1 MTTLSWEEIED
12 RAAHFRKSWEAQKGA
27 ERQQAQR
34 FVMEF
39 LSVFGV
45 ENPLE
50 NNGEFEHKCPKE
62 VGDDGYIDY
71 FLPRKFIVEMKSK
84 GKDLAKAFEQV
95 KDYVFHLPAD
105 EMPELVLVCD
115 FDKFELYH
123 RTTSEHVSFKLKDIR
138 KYVRHFANIAGYE
151 TQRIYDEQLE
161 VNIQAAMKMA
171 KIHDALKSFG
181 YEGHELEVYLV
192 RLLFCMF
199 AEDTG
204 IFPKDAFLN
213 YNENSKD
220 NGADLSERIGK
231 LFEILDMSPEKRS
244 KRTLLSSDLLQFG
257 YVDGGLFRERL
268 ETPEFNEKM
277 RQTLIDCCKFDWS
290 TISPAIFGSMF
301 QGIMDP
307 DQRRE
312 IGAHYTSEENI
323 LKVINP
329 LFMDDLWDE
338 FERAKAT
345 PKKLE
350 AFHEK
355 IAHLRILDP
364 ACGCGNFLITTYKE
378 LRRLELE
385 IIKMKYPSRQRL
397 LDISPLIKV
406 SIDQFYGIEILEFPC
421 EVARTGMWLV
431 EHLMNRE
438 VGEWFGMAYADLPLK
453 RSAHIYCENALRRDW
468 LELLKDDKEYTD
480 DLRFNYIIGNPPY
493 VGARYMNNDQK
504 DDLNQLFGKQ
514 KNAGNLDYVTCW
526 VKRADDYM
534 TKYRDTRTAFVMTNS
549 VVQGETPANL
559 WQPLFDNGLHIDF
572 AWRTFK
578 WWNEGRSK
586 AAVHCVIVGFS
597 KSDMIMQRY
606 VFDECDLKDAKS
618 KNNKLETIKI
628 KDKIY
633 IRHPL
638 HQINGYLV
646 DAPCI
651 SVMSRN
657 KPLCDIPAIGIGN
670 KPIDDGNYLFLD
682 HEKDEFVKIEP
693 ASEKYFKRW
702 YGSDEFINNRPRWC
716 LWLGDCEPAELR
728 KMPEC
733 MKRVQS
739 VREFRLSSKSE
750 GTQKLADKP
759 TRFHVENMPQSNYI
773 VIPEVSSEKRK
784 YIPIG
789 YMFPD
794 VLCSNLVKIIPDAT
808 LYHFGILTSS
818 VHMAWMRAICG
829 RLKSDYRYSKDIV
842 YNNFPWP
849 ELSGELEVGSGK
861 KKASESLEDYKK
873 RMEAKIS
880 LCAEEILRARDNH
893 PNSSLADLYDPLT
906 MPPDLLKAHRALDKA
921 VMELYGYTQDMSE
934 PQIVADLMVRYQKQ
948 VEAEKAKT
956 AGVTPVSPV
965 EANKPKRTRKKKGE

>member
-1 MTTLSWEEIED
+1 MTTLSWLEIED
-12 RAAHFRKSWEAQKGA
+12 RAAAFRKTWEKQKGA

-34 FVMEF
+34 FVTEF

-45 ENPLE
+45 ENPLD
-50 NNGEFEHKCPKE
+50 NDGEFEHKCPKE
-62 VGDDGYIDY
+62 FGDDGYIDY
-71 FLPRKFIVEMKSK
+71 FLPRKLIVEMKSK
-84 GKDLAKAFEQV
+84 GKDLGKAFEQV

-115 FDKFELYH
+115 FERFELYH
-123 RTTSEHVSFKLKDIR
+123 RTTAEHVSFKLKDIR

-151 TQRIYDEQLE
+151 TQRIYDEQFE
-161 VNIQAAMKMA
+161 VNVEAAMKMA
-171 KIHDALKSFG
+171 KIHDALKEFG

-213 YNENSKD
+213 YNENSKE
-220 NGADLSERIGK
+220 NGEDLSDRLAK
-231 LFEILDMSPEKRS
+231 LFEILDLSADKRS
-244 KRTLLSSDLLQFG
+244 KRKLLAADLLQFA
-257 YVDGGLFRERL
+257 YVDGGLFSEVL
-268 ETPEFNEKM
+268 HSPEFNEKM
-277 RQTLIDCCKFDWS
+277 RHTLIDCCKFDWS
-290 TISPAIFGSMF
+290 KISPAIFGSMF

-307 DQRRE
+307 EERRE

-329 LFMDDLWDE
+329 LFMDDLWNE
-338 FERAKAT
+338 FEHVKAT

-350 AFHEK
+350 EFHEK
-355 IAHLRILDP
+355 IASLRILDP

-397 LDISPLIKV
+397 LDVSLLIKV

-468 LELLKDDKEYTD
+468 QELLKDDKVYNAETKSS
-480 DLRFNYIIGNPPY
+480 DLRFDYIIGNPPY
-493 VGARYMNNDQK
+493 VGARYMAPEQK
-504 DDLNQLFGKQ
+504 GDLSGVFGNQ

-526 VKRADDYM
+526 VKRAANYM
-534 TKYRDTRTAFVMTNS
+534 AIHSNTRTAFVMTNS
-549 VVQGETPANL
+549 VTQGETPANL
-559 WQPLFDNGLHIDF
+559 WQPLFDSGMHIDF

-578 WWNEGRSK
+578 WWNEGRGK
-586 AAVHCVIVGFS
+586 AAVHCVIVSFS
-597 KSDMIMQRY
+597 QSDLIKNKYIYDEQTIVKLGKEIRQRIQLP
-606 VFDECDLKDAKS
+606 CK
-618 KNNKLETIKI
+618 
-628 KDKIY
+628 
-633 IRHPL
+633 
-638 HQINGYLV
+638 QINAYLV
-646 DAPCI
+646 DAPCV

-657 KPLCDIPAIGIGN
+657 KPLCSIPEIGIGN

-682 HEKDEFVKIEP
+682 SEKEEFVRIEP
-693 ASEKYFKRW
+693 ASEQYFKRW

-716 LWLGDCEPAELR
+716 LWLGDCEPGDLR

-733 MKRVQS
+733 MKRVQA
-739 VREFRLSSKSE
+739 VRAYRLASKSE
-750 GTQKLADKP
+750 GTRKLAEKP
-759 TRFHVENMPQSNYI
+759 THFHVENMPKSNYI

-784 YIPIG
+784 YIPMG
-789 YMFPD
+789 YMSPD
-794 VLCSNLVKIIPDAT
+794 VLCSNLVKLIPNAT

-818 VHMAWMRAICG
+818 VHMAWMRAVCG
-829 RLKSDYRYSKDIV
+829 RLEMRYRYSKDIV

-849 ELSGELEVGSGK
+849 DLSGEWGVESGK
-861 KKASESLEDYKK
+861 RKKTESSEDYKK
-873 RMEAKIS
+873 RMEAKVS

-906 MPPDLLKAHRALDKA
+906 MPADLLKAHKALDKA
-921 VMELYGYTQDMSE
+921 VMELYGYAPDMSE
-934 PQIVADLMVRYQKQ
+934 LEIVADLMVRYHKL
-948 VEAEKAKT
+948 VDAEK
-956 AGVTPVSPV
+956 
-965 EANKPKRTRKKKGE
+965 

>member
-12 RAAHFRKSWEAQKGA
+12 RAANFRKAWEKQKGA
-27 ERQQAQR
+27 ERQQAQSFLR
-34 FVMEF
+34 DF

-50 NNGEFEHKCPKE
+50 NDGEFEHKCPKE

-71 FLPRKFIVEMKSK
+71 FLPKKLIVEMKSK
-84 GKDLAKAFEQV
+84 GKDLGKAFEQV

-123 RTTSEHVSFKLKDIR
+123 RTTAEHVSFRLKDIR

-151 TQRIYDEQLE
+151 TQRIYDEQFE
-161 VNIQAAMKMA
+161 VNVEAAMKMA
-171 KIHDALKSFG
+171 KIHDALKEFG

-204 IFPKDAFLN
+204 IFPQFSFIN
-213 YNENSKD
+213 YNQNSKQD
-220 NGADLSERIGK
+220 GADLSLRLHQ
-231 LFEILDMSPEKRS
+231 LFEILDMPPEKRA
-244 KRTLLSSDLLQFG
+244 KRAILAADLKQFA
-257 YVDGGLFRERL
+257 YVDGGLFHEIL
-268 ETPEFNEKM
+268 HTPDFNEKM
-277 RQTLIDCCKFDWS
+277 RQTLIDCCLFDWS
-290 TISPAIFGSMF
+290 RISPAIFGSMF

-307 DQRRE
+307 EQRRE

-329 LFMDDLWDE
+329 LFMDDLWAE
-338 FERAKAT
+338 FERVKST

-350 AFHEK
+350 PFHEK

-397 LDISPLIKV
+397 LDVSPLIKV
-406 SIDQFYGIEILEFPC
+406 SIEQFYGIEILEFPC

-453 RSAHIYCENALRRDW
+453 RSAHIYCENALRHDW
-468 LELLKDDKEYTD
+468 QDLLKDDKEYSA
-480 DLRFNYIIGNPPY
+480 DLKFDYIIGNPPY
-493 VGARYMNNDQK
+493 VGARYMNPSQK
-504 DDLNQLFGKQ
+504 DDLAQVFGNQ

-526 VKRADDYM
+526 VKRAADDM
-534 TKYRDTRTAFVMTNS
+534 AIHSNTRTAFVMTNS
-549 VVQGETPANL
+549 VTQGETPANL

-578 WWNEGRSK
+578 WTNEGRGK

-597 KSDMIMQRY
+597 RFDKQERKTI
-606 VFDECDLKDAKS
+606 FDEQIDKRDGKELKQILKQHC
-618 KNNKLETIKI
+618 K
-628 KDKIY
+628 
-633 IRHPL
+633 
-638 HQINGYLV
+638 QINAYLV

-651 SVMSRN
+651 SVLSRN
-657 KPLCDIPAIGIGN
+657 KPLCNIPEIGIGN
-670 KPIDDGNYLFLD
+670 KPIDGGNYLFLD
-682 HEKDEFVKIEP
+682 DEKDAFVNAEP

-716 LWLGDCEPAELR
+716 LWLGDCEPADLR

-733 MKRVQS
+733 MKRVQA
-739 VREFRLSSKSE
+739 VQKFRLASKSD
-750 GTQKLADKP
+750 GTRKLAQRP
-759 TRFHVENMPQSNYI
+759 TRFHVENMPKQNYI

-784 YIPIG
+784 YIPVG
-789 YMFPD
+789 YMSPD
-794 VLCSNLVKIIPDAT
+794 VLCSNLVKLMPNAT

-818 VHMAWMRAICG
+818 VHMAWMRAVCG
-829 RLKSDYRYSKDIV
+829 RLEMRYRYSKDIV

-849 ELSGELEVGSGK
+849 DLTVECGVGSGK
-861 KKASESLEDYKK
+861 KKASETNEEYQK
-873 RMEAKIS
+873 RIEAKIS

-893 PNSSLADLYDPLT
+893 PDSSLADLYDPLT
-906 MPPDLLKAHRALDKA
+906 MPPDLLKAHKTLDKA
-921 VMELYGYTQDMSE
+921 VMELYGYSPAMSE
-934 PQIVADLMVRYQKQ
+934 AEIVADLMVRYQKL
-948 VEAEKAKT
+948 VDAEH
-956 AGVTPVSPV
+956 
-965 EANKPKRTRKKKGE
+965 ANSSI

>member
-1 MTTLSWEEIED
+1 MPIAD
-12 RAAHFRKSWEAQKGA
+12 CR
-27 ERQQAQR
+27 
-34 FVMEF
+34 
-39 LSVFGV
+39 
-45 ENPLE
+45 
-50 NNGEFEHKCPKE
+50 
-62 VGDDGYIDY
+62 
-71 FLPRKFIVEMKSK
+71 
-84 GKDLAKAFEQV
+84 
-95 KDYVFHLPAD
+95 LPAQIN
-105 EMPELVLVCD
+105 
-115 FDKFELYH
+115 K
-123 RTTSEHVSFKLKDIR
+123 
-138 KYVRHFANIAGYE
+138 
-151 TQRIYDEQLE
+151 
-161 VNIQAAMKMA
+161 
-171 KIHDALKSFG
+171 
-181 YEGHELEVYLV
+181 
-192 RLLFCMF
+192 
-199 AEDTG
+199 
-204 IFPKDAFLN
+204 
-213 YNENSKD
+213 
-220 NGADLSERIGK
+220 
-231 LFEILDMSPEKRS
+231 EILNNA
-244 KRTLLSSDLLQFG
+244 FA
-257 YVDGGLFRERL
+257 V
-268 ETPEFNEKM
+268 
-277 RQTLIDCCKFDWS
+277 IAACIDWS
-290 TISPAIFGSMF
+290 SFSPMLLGTLF

-307 DQRRE
+307 EQRRE

-329 LFMDDLWDE
+329 LFMDDLWTE
-338 FERAKAT
+338 FERVKAT

-397 LDISPLIKV
+397 LDVSPLIKV
-406 SIDQFYGIEILEFPC
+406 SIDQFYGIEILDFPC

-453 RSAHIYCENALRRDW
+453 RSAHIYNKNALRLDW
-468 LELLKDDKEYTD
+468 QELLKDDKEFD
-480 DLRFNYIIGNPPY
+480 DSKSQNLKFDYIIGNPPY

-504 DDLNQLFGKQ
+504 DDLTQLFGKQ

-733 MKRVQS
+733 MKRVQA

-759 TRFHVENMPQSNYI
+759 TRFHVENMPKEDYLL
-773 VIPEVSSEKRK
+773 IPRVSSEKRN

-789 YMFPD
+789 YIKAGN
-794 VLCSNLVKIIPDAT
+794 LCGDSVHITTEAT

-818 VHMAWMRAICG
+818 VHMAWMRSVCG

-849 ELSGELEVGSGK
+849 DLNGEREVGSGK
-861 KKASESLEDYKK
+861 KKSNESLDDYRK
-873 RMEAKIS
+873 RVKARIS

-893 PNSSLADLYDPLT
+893 PDSSLADLYDPVT
-906 MPPDLLKAHRALDKA
+906 MPPDLLKAHKTLDKA
-921 VMELYGYTQDMSE
+921 VMELYGYSMDMSE
-934 PQIVADLMVRYQKQ
+934 HEIVADLMVRYQKL
-948 VEAEKAKT
+948 VENECPKAEEKS
-956 AGVTPVSPV
+956 SP
-965 EANKPKRTRKKKGE
+965 KKKRTS